1 MFEHMSEHHSLPEDF
16 VTFNVS
22 VNGGRGIYLREP
34 SDMLVGKLQTYTVV
48 ITPTFVTNNL
58 G

>member
-1 MFEHMSEHHSLPEDF
+1 